1 MLEKAFRLQF
11 WEECG
16 DGEDNVVACRNRLHE
31 MRGSLPVRRERR
43 ISGERKL
50 CFQKKDVVIA
60 TSFFLTLNNQ
70 TDIMMISD
78 KIQKGE

>member
-43 ISGERKL
+43 ISGEREL
-50 CFQKKDVVIA
+50 CCQRKYVGIA
-60 TSFFLTLNNQ
+60 TSFVGALNNQ
-70 TDIMMISD
+70 SDIVTISD